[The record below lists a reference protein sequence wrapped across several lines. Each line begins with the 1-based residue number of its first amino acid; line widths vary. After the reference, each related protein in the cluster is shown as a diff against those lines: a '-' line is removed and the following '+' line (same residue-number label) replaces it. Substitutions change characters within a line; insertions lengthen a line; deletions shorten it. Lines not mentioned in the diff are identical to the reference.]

1 MTISRNR
8 PTLIVMVKEPL
19 PGRVKTRLGRDIG
32 VIPATWWL
40 RHQTHRLI
48 RRMRDPRLNVILA
61 VSPDYQ
67 GLTSRF
73 WPNSIER
80 IGQGAGDLGAR
91 MAHLLNVPDH
101 GPVCII
107 GGDIPAISPT
117 HIVRAFAQLG
127 SNDFVFG
134 PATDGGFWL
143 VGAKRIKALPPRLFG
158 GIEWSTPNTLKHT
171 VLSLGSVRVGFAD
184 RLSDVDTKCDLTS
197 AH

>member
-32 VIPATWWL
+32 VIPATWWF
-40 RHQTHRLI
+40 RHQTRRLI
-48 RRMRDPRLNVILA
+48 RRMRDPRWNVILA

-80 IGQGAGDLGAR
+80 IGQGGGDLGAR
-91 MAHLLNVPDH
+91 MARLLNAPH
-101 GPVCII
+101 RGPVCII
-107 GGDIPAISPT
+107 GGDIPAISPA

-143 VGAKRIKALPPRLFG
+143 VGAKRTAALPPDLFQ
-158 GIEWSTPNTLKHT
+158 GIEWSTPKTLKDT
-171 VLSLGSVRVGFAD
+171 IATLGQRRVAYAD
-184 RLSDVDTKCDLTS
+184 QLSDVDQKTDL
-197 AH
+197 

>member
-32 VIPATWWL
+32 VIPATWWF
-40 RHQTHRLI
+40 RHQTRRLI
-48 RRMRDPRLNVILA
+48 RRMRDPRWNIILA

-80 IGQGAGDLGAR
+80 IGQGGGDLGAR
-91 MAHLLNVPDH
+91 MARLLNAPH
-101 GPVCII
+101 RGPVCII
-107 GGDIPAISPT
+107 GGDIPAISPA

-143 VGAKRIKALPPRLFG
+143 VGAKRTAALPPDLFQ
-158 GIEWSTPNTLKHT
+158 GIEWSTPKTLKDT
-171 VLSLGSVRVGFAD
+171 IATLGQRRVAHAD
-184 RLSDVDTKCDLTS
+184 QLSDVDQKTDL
-197 AH
+197 

>member
-32 VIPATWWL
+32 VIPATWWF
-40 RHQTHRLI
+40 RHQTRRLI
-48 RRMRDPRLNVILA
+48 RRMRDPRWNIILA

-80 IGQGAGDLGAR
+80 IGQGGGDLGAR
-91 MAHLLNVPDH
+91 MARLLNAPH
-101 GPVCII
+101 RGPVCII
-107 GGDIPAISPT
+107 GGDIPAISPA

-143 VGAKRIKALPPRLFG
+143 VGAKRTAALPPDLFQ
-158 GIEWSTPNTLKHT
+158 GIEWSTPKTLKDT
-171 VLSLGSVRVGFAD
+171 IATLGQRRVAYAD
-184 RLSDVDTKCDLTS
+184 QLSDVDQKTDL
-197 AH
+197 

>member
-32 VIPATWWL
+32 VIPATWWF
-40 RHQTHRLI
+40 RHQTRRLI
-48 RRMRDPRLNVILA
+48 RRMRDPRWNVILA

-80 IGQGAGDLGAR
+80 IGQGGGDLGAR
-91 MAHLLNVPDH
+91 MARLLNAPH
-101 GPVCII
+101 RGPVCII
-107 GGDIPAISPT
+107 GGDIPAISPA

-127 SNDFVFG
+127 SHDFVFG

-143 VGAKRIKALPPRLFG
+143 VGAKRTAALPPDLFQ
-158 GIEWSTPNTLKHT
+158 GIEWSTPNTLKDT
-171 VLSLGSVRVGFAD
+171 IATLGQRRVAYAD
-184 RLSDVDTKCDLTS
+184 QLSDVDQKTDL
-197 AH
+197 

>member
-32 VIPATWWL
+32 VIPATWWF
-40 RHQTHRLI
+40 RHQTRRLI
-48 RRMRDPRLNVILA
+48 RRMRDPRWNIILA

-80 IGQGAGDLGAR
+80 IGQGGGDLGAR
-91 MAHLLNVPDH
+91 MARLLNAPH
-101 GPVCII
+101 RGPVCII
-107 GGDIPAISPT
+107 GGDIPAISPA

-127 SNDFVFG
+127 SHDFVFG

-143 VGAKRIKALPPRLFG
+143 VGAKRTAALPPDLFQ
-158 GIEWSTPNTLKHT
+158 GIEWSTPNTLKDT
-171 VLSLGSVRVGFAD
+171 IATLGQRRVAYAD
-184 RLSDVDTKCDLTS
+184 QLSDVDQKTDL
-197 AH
+197 

>member
-32 VIPATWWL
+32 VIPATWWF
-40 RHQTHRLI
+40 RHQTRRLI
-48 RRMRDPRLNVILA
+48 RRMRDPRWNIILA

-80 IGQGAGDLGAR
+80 IGQGGGDLGAR
-91 MAHLLNVPDH
+91 MARLLNAPH
-101 GPVCII
+101 RGPVCII
-107 GGDIPAISPT
+107 GGDIPAISPA

-127 SNDFVFG
+127 SHDFVFG

-143 VGAKRIKALPPRLFG
+143 VGAKRTAALPPDLFQ
-158 GIEWSTPNTLKHT
+158 GIEWSTPKTLKDT
-171 VLSLGSVRVGFAD
+171 IATLGQRRVAYAD
-184 RLSDVDTKCDLTS
+184 QLSDVDQKTDL
-197 AH
+197 

>member
-32 VIPATWWL
+32 VIPATWWV
-40 RHQTHRLI
+40 RHQTRRVLRRLSDS
-48 RRMRDPRLNVILA
+48 RWDLVIA
-61 VSPDYQ
+61 VSPDNQ

-73 WPNSIER
+73 WPNGIDR
-80 IGQGAGDLGAR
+80 VGQGGGDLGVR
-91 MAHLLNVPDH
+91 MARLLNAPFR

-107 GGDIPAISPT
+107 GGDIPEVQPQ
-117 HIVRAFAQLG
+117 HIATAFRTLG
-127 SNDFVFG
+127 QNEFVFG

-143 VGAKRIKALPPRLFG
+143 VGAKRVKALPRQLFN
-158 GIEWSTPNTLKHT
+158 GIAWSTPQTLANTVK
-171 VLSLGSVRVGFAD
+171 SLGAARIGFAD
-184 RLSDVDTKCDLTS
+184 RLSDVDTKSDLTS